1 MVHENSQQGATGGVI
16 WRERKPL
23 GSGVNRVTQVGAIRR
38 SIYMLIRRKMHRC
51 LKKVALCTEWR
62 YRQVRYRQVLL
73 YIKVSYCIYSLR

>member
-38 SIYMLIRRKMHRC
+38 SIYMLIRRK
-51 LKKVALCTEWR
+51 KWR
-62 YRQVRYRQVLL
+62 YVQSGVIDRFVKMVLEARL
-73 YIKVSYCIYSLR
+73 